1 MHFWQLGRGATTTCK
16 FNLANLVNVDR
27 DKQKWERWRLRSQK
41 VTTDRPPLLMWQQFA
56 SNKLRWW
63 PVMCKFT
70 FQEIC
75 LTATKQMV
83 FITKINVKNH
93 VSLVV
98 GRSGED
104 WMSVKFKS
112 VYFLAGMF
120 CWHVTDPKQ
129 LSFNTGKDGSF
140 VHTGSKEAVE
150 NSKMHIELL
159 VDLEKRMRWRNEFA
173 VFLLRALSLK

>member
-1 MHFWQLGRGATTTCK
+1 M
-16 FNLANLVNVDR
+16 
-27 DKQKWERWRLRSQK
+27 
-41 VTTDRPPLLMWQQFA
+41 
-56 SNKLRWW
+56 
-63 PVMCKFT
+63 MCKFT

-120 CWHVTDPKQ
+120 C
-129 LSFNTGKDGSF
+129 
-140 VHTGSKEAVE
+140 
-150 NSKMHIELL
+150 
-159 VDLEKRMRWRNEFA
+159 
-173 VFLLRALSLK
+173 